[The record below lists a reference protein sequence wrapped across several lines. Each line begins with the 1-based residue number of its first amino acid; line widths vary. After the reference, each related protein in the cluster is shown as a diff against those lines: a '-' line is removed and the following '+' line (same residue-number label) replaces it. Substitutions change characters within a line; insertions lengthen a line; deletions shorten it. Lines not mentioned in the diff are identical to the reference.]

1 MMFGYGRRPII
12 QGSRVVGYRLI
23 NPEMVQDPV
32 VFVPLSD
39 ADLDALRKVLGLQ
52 KEVACDHF
60 LDIG

>member
-1 MMFGYGRRPII
+1 MI
-12 QGSRVVGYRLI
+12 
-23 NPEMVQDPV
+23 QDPV

-39 ADLDALRKVLGLQ
+39 ADLDALRKALGLQ